1 MHIFIDESGSL
12 SGFHE
17 GSISA
22 VPPLFQSLKLLP
34 HRSCGSSANERS
46 YFKPATTTT
55 CGHEIVLARCVERSE
70 THRNVF
76 RTTCYDGLFRIT
88 RSRYSH
94 KMRPK
99 ILLIFAF
106 LLAALPAA
114 ARDATIKDGRF
125 TICAF
130 QNFEKCRLLTTSTI
144 RRYRLA
150 AEEKRVLKELKQYTA
165 AQNVTLA
172 DLEKSFGKP
181 SKVIPHASPDDKTV
195 AWFKDSVG
203 LNDLNAKCPEC
214 GIYVRLL

>member
-1 MHIFIDESGSL
+1 
-12 SGFHE
+12 
-17 GSISA
+17 
-22 VPPLFQSLKLLP
+22 
-34 HRSCGSSANERS
+34 
-46 YFKPATTTT
+46 
-55 CGHEIVLARCVERSE
+55 
-70 THRNVF
+70 
-76 RTTCYDGLFRIT
+76 
-88 RSRYSH
+88 
-94 KMRPK
+94 MRPK
-99 ILLIFAF
+99 ILLIFAY

-130 QNFEKCRLLTTSTI
+130 QNFEKCQLLTTSAI

-150 AEEKRVLKELKQYTA
+150 AEEIRVLKELKQYTA

-181 SKVIPHASPDDKTV
+181 SKVILHASPDDKTV

-214 GIYVRLL
+214 GIYVYVSSDIVTSLNYIVDDKFTVGWNRMVKP